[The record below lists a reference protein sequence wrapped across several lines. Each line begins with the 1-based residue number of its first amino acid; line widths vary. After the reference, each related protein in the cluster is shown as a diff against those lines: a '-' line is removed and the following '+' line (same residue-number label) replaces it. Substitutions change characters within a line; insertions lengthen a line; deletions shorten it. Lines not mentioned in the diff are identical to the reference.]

1 MGKTNDEMHF
11 GDEGFEAAFGDDAAH
26 QKYANADPM
35 DQIVDIREHDVP
47 YIARCAIDHG
57 YRVGHWY
64 DVTCNTDDVITLK
77 RDEKMIKRADPV
89 ILAYDIETSKAPLK
103 FPDASHDFVMM
114 ISYMVD
120 GQVHFA
126 FVVNKVHCFSK
137 KDKRVI

>member
-1 MGKTNDEMHF
+1 MGKVEDDMEDVF
-11 GDEGFEAAFGDDAAH
+11 GDEAAH
-26 QKYANADPM
+26 TKHAAADPM

-47 YIARCAIDHG
+47 YIARAAIDFG

-64 DVTCNTDDVITLK
+64 DVTCDANDQITLI

-103 FPDASHDFVMM
+103 FPDPAHDMVMM

-120 GQVHFA
+120 GQVRSL
-126 FVVNKVHCFSK
+126 VSFS
-137 KDKRVI
+137 V